1 MSVFKGLVAIFLR
14 LFGCGSIWMRKGGGE
29 AVDFGDHSLMRELDT
44 A

>member
-14 LFGCGSIWMRKGGGE
+14 LFGWRSIWMRTGEGE
-29 AVDFGDHSLMRELDT
+29 AVDVGDHSLMRGLDT